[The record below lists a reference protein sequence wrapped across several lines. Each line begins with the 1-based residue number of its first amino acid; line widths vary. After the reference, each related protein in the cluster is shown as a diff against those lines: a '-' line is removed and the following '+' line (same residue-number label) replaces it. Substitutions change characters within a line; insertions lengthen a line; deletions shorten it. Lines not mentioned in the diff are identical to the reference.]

1 MSDEL
6 RNQINDIIEGEIQL
20 GINEFLEEKQKKE
33 ADQGLGFVT
42 SEEAKNLKVKISN
55 AEIDKIMKEYKKIKK
70 REKIYP
76 RKRLLFPKLDWLSYP
91 FCKIRKFNRIFRW
104 SSNMDKSSFGCKW
117 WCSQDL

>member
-20 GINEFLEEKQKKE
+20 GINEFLEEKQRKE
-33 ADQGLGFVT
+33 SNQGMGFVT

-70 REKIYP
+70 REKSNLSQV
-76 RKRLLFPKLDWLSYP
+76 KKLGLV
-91 FCKIRKFNRIFRW
+91 
-104 SSNMDKSSFGCKW
+104 DKHGRP
-117 WCSQDL
+117 L